1 MALLVIRNLAK
12 VVVLHKLA
20 SLEQMV
26 VIAITGSPAVGKST
40 ISDLLL
46 NMVQELESVAE
57 LAQQHLTVKENMM
70 I

>member
-1 MALLVIRNLAK
+1 MFCNLAK
-12 VVVLHKLA
+12 VVVSTQLA

-40 ISDLLL
+40 ISDLLAGHGWK
-46 NMVQELESVAE
+46 LESVAE
-57 LAQQHLTVKENMM
+57 LAKALTVKENMM